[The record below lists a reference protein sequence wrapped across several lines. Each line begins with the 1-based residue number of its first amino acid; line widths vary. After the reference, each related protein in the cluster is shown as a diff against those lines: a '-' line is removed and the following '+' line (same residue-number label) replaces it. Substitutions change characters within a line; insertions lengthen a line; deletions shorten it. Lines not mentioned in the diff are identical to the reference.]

1 MVAPPVRR
9 LIRWTGRAALGL
21 FGLLVAYCLAAWI
34 GSSIPR
40 NADWHEP
47 AANDPDAVPIMVE
60 TNGVHTALVLPLVTP
75 ERDWRPIFPDSDVAA
90 PGPGYTHVAISW
102 GEKQVFLDTP
112 TWWDL
117 RPWTVLR
124 IVGIG
129 GDGVLHVAHYIRPAP
144 ADDIRP
150 LRVTHGEYARLVAA
164 IDRSLPRSPR
174 VRYPGYGPQ
183 DVFYDAPG
191 HYTVDNT
198 CNQWTSNVLAAA
210 GVKTGWWTPMAGGVM
225 KWVPPPGR

>member
-90 PGPGYTHVAISW
+90 PGPGYTHIAISW

-117 RPWTVLR
+117 RPSTVLR

>member
-90 PGPGYTHVAISW
+90 PGPGYTHIAISW

-150 LRVTHGEYARLVAA
+150 LRPFDRPFAVAEGDIHHA
-164 IDRSLPRSPR
+164 
-174 VRYPGYGPQ
+174 
-183 DVFYDAPG
+183 
-191 HYTVDNT
+191 
-198 CNQWTSNVLAAA
+198 
-210 GVKTGWWTPMAGGVM
+210 
-225 KWVPPPGR
+225 